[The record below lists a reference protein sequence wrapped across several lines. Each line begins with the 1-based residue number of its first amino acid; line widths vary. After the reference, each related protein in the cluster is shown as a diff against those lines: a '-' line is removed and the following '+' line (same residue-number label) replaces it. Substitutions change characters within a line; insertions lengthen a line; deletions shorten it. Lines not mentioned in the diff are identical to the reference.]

1 MGFGQ
6 HERVSPVSARDL
18 DAPDLQCL
26 LINPYV
32 YLAPD
37 ASFGAAMLA
46 RVPLAFTRCLD
57 ACAVDEEVQWSGA
70 ATTRQAHLQRL
81 LAATKCA
88 KVWHPSIQPKQR
100 GSLSIH

>member
-57 ACAVDEEVQWSGA
+57 ACAVDGSVVRCCHDTAGSPSASSGGD
-70 ATTRQAHLQRL
+70 
-81 LAATKCA
+81 
-88 KVWHPSIQPKQR
+88 KVC
-100 GSLSIH
+100 